1 MSFEATIATAPERQ
15 AKLGVVDRI
24 ARRAVQA
31 RLGRIA
37 VGRLTLRDQL
47 GTAEFGT
54 AAADEPEAV
63 VTVRDPRTYA
73 ELALGG
79 SIGAAEAYMR
89 GFWDA
94 DDLTAAMRV
103 LLKNRQV
110 LDGLE
115 TGAARLAA
123 PLQRALHWL
132 NRNTRKGS
140 RRNIAAHYDL
150 GNDFFALWL
159 DSSMMYSAAVFES
172 PAVTLEQAAAAKNE
186 LICRKLALGPADRVL
201 EIGTGW
207 GGFALHA
214 ARATGCRVTTVTISR
229 EQHELARQRV
239 QQAGLAE
246 RIDVQ
251 LRDYRDLDPA
261 LDGCFD
267 KLVSIE
273 MIEAVGHEYQ
283 PEFFRKCAQMLTP
296 DGAMLLQAI
305 TIADQQYDRARR
317 SVDFIQRYIFP
328 GSCLTS
334 ITNMSRVLTRATD
347 LRIAHL
353 EEIGFHYA
361 TTLAHWRA
369 RFHARLDE
377 VRAQGYPE
385 SFIRMWD
392 YYFSYCEAGFIERA
406 IGDVQ
411 LLLLKDGSRLAYP
424 PASPYTPRG

>member
-1 MSFEATIATAPERQ
+1 MSMEITAGRV
-15 AKLGVVDRI
+15 LGANTGVIDRA
-24 ARRAVQA
+24 ARRAVLG
-31 RLGRIA
+31 RLGRIET
-37 VGRLTLRDQL
+37 GSFTLRERHGD
-47 GTAEFGT
+47 TCFG
-54 AAADEPEAV
+54 AAVAGEPAAV
-63 VTVRDPRTYA
+63 VTVHDPRTYS

-79 SIGAAEAYMR
+79 SIGAAEAYMH
-89 GFWDA
+89 GYWDA

-103 LLKNRQV
+103 LLRNRGA
-110 LDGLE
+110 LEGLE
-115 TGAARLAA
+115 TGMARIAA
-123 PLQRALHWL
+123 PAQRALHWL
-132 NRNTRKGS
+132 NRNTRAGS

-159 DSSMMYSAAVFES
+159 DESMMYSAAMFEA
-172 PAVTLEQAAAAKNE
+172 PDATLEEAQSAKLAA
-186 LICRKLALGPADRVL
+186 ICRKLSLRATDRVL

-214 ARATGCRVTTVTISR
+214 ARTTGCQITTVTISR
-229 EQHELARQRV
+229 EQYELARARV
-239 QQAGLAE
+239 RQAGLAE
-246 RIDVQ
+246 RVDVR
-251 LRDYRDLDPA
+251 LLDYRDLDPA
-261 LDGCFD
+261 VHGRFD

-283 PEFFRKCAQMLTP
+283 PVLLRKCAEMLKP

-305 TIADQQYDRARR
+305 TIADAEYERARR

-334 ITNMSRVLTRATD
+334 VTNMSAVLTRHTD

-353 EEIGFHYA
+353 EDIGFHYA

-369 RFHARLDE
+369 RFHARLAD

-392 YYFSYCEAGFIERA
+392 YYFCYCEAGFIERA

-411 LLLLKDGSRLAYP
+411 LLLLKGGSRLAYP
-424 PASPYTPRG
+424 PSVPRTPGA